1 MDFIISTIISIALG
15 ALAGWLAGKIMK
27 DEGSLLRNIIV
38 GIVGGW
44 LGGFLF
50 GLIGLGLGFIGSVIG
65 ACLLL
70 WVIKKFLK

>member
-1 MDFIISTIISIALG
+1 MRIIISTLINIALG

-44 LGGFLF
+44 LGGCLF
-50 GLIGLGLGFIGSVIG
+50 GLIGIGLGFIGSVIG

-70 WVIKKFLK
+70 WLIKKFK

>member
-50 GLIGLGLGFIGSVIG
+50 GLIGIGLGFIGSVIG

-70 WVIKKFLK
+70 WLIKKFKQ

>member
-15 ALAGWLAGKIMK
+15 ALAGWIAGKIMK
-27 DEGSLLRNIIV
+27 DEGSLLRNIVV

>member
-1 MDFIISTIISIALG
+1 MDLILSLVLG
-15 ALAGWLAGKIMK
+15 AEAGWLAGRIMK

-50 GLIGLGLGFIGSVIG
+50 GLIGIGLGFIGSVIG

-70 WVIKKFLK
+70 WLIKKFK